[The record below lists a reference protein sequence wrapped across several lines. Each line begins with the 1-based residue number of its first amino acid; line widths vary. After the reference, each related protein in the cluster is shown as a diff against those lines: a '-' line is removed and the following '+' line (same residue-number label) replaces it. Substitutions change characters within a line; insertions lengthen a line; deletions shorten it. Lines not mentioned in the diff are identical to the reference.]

1 MMQFNTDVQS
11 DTEPQTIEQAMSH
24 VYVRTNIVQSTDADQ
39 DGTERITWT
48 YDEASFTNEEYAK
61 VKGQAVFAEIAL
73 IVAKEQ

>member
-48 YDEASFTNEEYAK
+48 YDEASFTNEEYACIRA
-61 VKGQAVFAEIAL
+61 QAVFAEIAC
-73 IVAKEQ
+73 IISKDV